1 MISPTLR
8 AGLVGVAAVAAL
20 ALPSA
25 ANAADHGQSL
35 VSALKKPA
43 VVDGKLYSAKQV
55 KQRFAHKRLFFVL
68 GSREEAG
75 GAVAAFTKRS
85 ALSGYLKDTGRK
97 SRSADSKLGRTA
109 WNGNESVF
117 YPDRFLEGPGISVAT
132 NSAAGNLAANCLYS
146 SWFSCVTTWDNQI
159 SSAKTGYN
167 GAYLYNWPYM
177 NTAGGYVYI
186 PGVDS
191 VEVWRFFNDVT
202 SSIFV
207 P

>member
-1 MISPTLR
+1 MISPKLR

-20 ALPSA
+20 TLPSA
-25 ANAADHGQSL
+25 ANASDHGQSL

-43 VVDGKLYSAKQV
+43 VVDGTFYTAKQV
-55 KQRFAHKRLFFVL
+55 KQRFAHKQLFFVL
-68 GSREEAG
+68 GSREESG

-85 ALSGYLKDTGRK
+85 ALSDYLRATGRK
-97 SRSADSKLGRTA
+97 SRRADRRIA

-117 YPDRFLEGPGISVAT
+117 YPDRFLEGPGLPVAA
-132 NSAAGNLAANCLYS
+132 NSAAGNLAGSCLYW
-146 SWFSCVTTWDNQI
+146 SWFSCSTTWDNQI
-159 SSAKTGYN
+159 SSAKTGN
-167 GAYLYNWPYM
+167 SGAYLYNWPFL
-177 NTAGGYVYI
+177 NASGGYVYI

-191 VEVWRFFNDVT
+191 VEVWRYFNDVT